1 MGTALV
7 IAFVYG
13 WQLTLVIMAF
23 LPLIAVGGALQFTIL
38 NGVAGQNKE
47 ALEEAGKIAT
57 EGIEN
62 IRTVAGLTKEEK
74 IHDMY
79 LANLAVP
86 YKAAMKKAN
95 VAGLAFSFSQAVIF
109 FAYAGAFYFGAYMI
123 KEREM
128 NFIDVFK

>member
-1 MGTALV
+1 MGTALI
-7 IAFVYG
+7 IAFIYG
-13 WQLTLVIMAF
+13 WQLTLVIIAF
-23 LPLIAVGGALQFTIL
+23 LPLIAVGGALQMTIL

-62 IRTVAGLTKEEK
+62 IRTVASLTKEDK

-79 LANLAVP
+79 LSNLRTP
-86 YKAAMKKAN
+86 YKAALKKAH
-95 VAGLAFSFSQAVIF
+95 VAGFAFSFSQSVIF
-109 FAYAGAFYFGAYMI
+109 FAYAAAFYFGAYMI

-128 NFIDVFK
+128 DFIDVFK